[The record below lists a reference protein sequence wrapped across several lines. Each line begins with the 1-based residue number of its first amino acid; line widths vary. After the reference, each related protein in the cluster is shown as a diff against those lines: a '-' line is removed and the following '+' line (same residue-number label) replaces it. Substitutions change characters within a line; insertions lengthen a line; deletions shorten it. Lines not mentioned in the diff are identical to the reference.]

1 MLELN
6 NALELV
12 KIYVNKHNLCNKAQL
27 IMLNFDNRLEYAKI
41 CLEAG
46 NQLCNTAQMM
56 LLAYIIAKA

>member
-1 MLELN
+1 MFELN
-6 NALELV
+6 NVLELV
-12 KIYVNKHNLCNKAQL
+12 KIYVNKHNLCNTAQL